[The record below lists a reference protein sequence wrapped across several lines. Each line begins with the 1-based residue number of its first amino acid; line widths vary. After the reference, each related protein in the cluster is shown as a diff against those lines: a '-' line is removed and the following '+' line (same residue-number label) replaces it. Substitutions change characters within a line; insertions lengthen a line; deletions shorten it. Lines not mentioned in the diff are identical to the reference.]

1 MQVVLVCVL
10 DVFVRVRFEAIGGG
24 GREVGIGGER
34 GRGGPGRGKKSRG
47 QHDADAGTGNARG
60 WVPTCLRIVRLV
72 PKVISFVET
81 ES

>member
-1 MQVVLVCVL
+1 M
-10 DVFVRVRFEAIGGG
+10 RVRLEDIGGV
-24 GREVGIGGER
+24 GREVGIGGEG
-34 GRGGPGRGKKSRG
+34 GRGGPGREKKSGG

-81 ES
+81 DS